1 MRGAARD
8 DVPYELDRVGGG
20 TDARLIRAYVERM
33 TTVAS
38 VPGTRLRAALE
49 RLDRPGRDARGYL
62 RAVAAELRRHIP
74 ADRLMLLR
82 TDPTTLL
89 PLDGLTEAMPPGLCG
104 PFWDNELLDAD
115 VNRFADLARD
125 GTAATLV
132 AATGG
137 EPGRSRRFTVTYAG
151 LGVGDEL
158 RVAFTARD
166 RSCWGIGQ
174 LLRTGAVFDPAER
187 DALAAA
193 APAVADALRV
203 RSGLGE
209 PAAAPGDGPVLVIV
223 DAAGRVRSGSA
234 GAREWLEELAY
245 GSATGMRPVPEP
257 VYAVAARARAAAD
270 APAYAQV
277 RTARRG
283 WLHLHA
289 SRLEGPDAAD
299 GAVAVV
305 LSPAQAPG
313 LMPLLA
319 LVYHLTPRE
328 QDVLHY
334 LAQGLGTAEITRH
347 LGISAYTVRDHIKA
361 LFGKV
366 GVRSRPELLA
376 RVFTRHYADRLDA
389 AVDRP
394 YDQAATAR
402 ARP

>member
-1 MRGAARD
+1 
-8 DVPYELDRVGGG
+8 
-20 TDARLIRAYVERM
+20 M
-33 TTVAS
+33 TVVAS
-38 VPGTRLRAALE
+38 APGGRLRAALE
-49 RLDRPGRDARGYL
+49 RLDRPGRDARAYL
-62 RAVAAELRRHIP
+62 RALAAELRRHIP

-89 PLDGLTEAMPPGLCG
+89 PLDGLTEAMPPDLCR
-104 PFWDNELLDAD
+104 PFWDNELLDGD

-137 EPGRSRRFTVTYAG
+137 APSRSRRFSVTYG
-151 LGVGDEL
+151 GMGVGDEL

-193 APAVADALRV
+193 APVVAAALRV
-203 RSGLGE
+203 RSGLAE
-209 PAAAPGDGPVLVIV
+209 PAAAPDDGPALVII

-234 GAREWLEELAY
+234 GAQAWLEELAY

-257 VYAVAARARAAAD
+257 VYAVAARARAAGD
-270 APAYAQV
+270 GPASAQV

-283 WLHLHA
+283 WLHLYA
-289 SRLEGPDAAD
+289 TRLEGPDAEP
-299 GAVAVV
+299 GAVAVMM
-305 LSPAQAPG
+305 SPAEAPG

-328 QDVLHY
+328 QEVLRY
-334 LAQGLGTAEITRH
+334 LAQGLGTAEITRR
-347 LGISAYTVRDHIKA
+347 LGISAYTVRDHIKS
-361 LFGKV
+361 LFGKI

-376 RVFTRHYADRLDA
+376 RIFARHYVDRLESG
-389 AVDRP
+389 VDRP
-394 YDQAATAR
+394 YAGAEPVR
-402 ARP
+402 RRR